1 MQEETVATLDIGT
14 TKIVVTI
21 VRREISSSGEV
32 RCEVIGMG
40 KEPFNSIKHGM
51 MVNIETT
58 SEIIKKA
65 VERAELMAGERITSL
80 LANISSLPTV
90 GKQSKGIIAISGGGE
105 RKDTREV
112 SVEDIMRA
120 IEMAES
126 ISVRSDKVILH
137 SIPCEFTVDS
147 LKVEEPL
154 GASGVRLEVDVYLVL
169 CHHAALENLEK
180 VVSLANLSIKDV
192 TLQSLASA
200 EAVLSEEEKK
210 AGALVLDIGGTTTDI
225 VAYRED
231 SVWFT
236 DAIEIGS
243 HHITKDMA
251 YGLRT
256 SLPQAEEIKCK
267 YGFAKES
274 LASEHEFVTIPLL
287 SYKKT
292 SRISKKAIAQIIEA
306 RAVEILTLCK
316 ETVEKENF
324 LRNLESGIVIT
335 GGGALLSGIIELAEE
350 IFEMPAR
357 MGEPINT
364 VGIEDEIHHPSYTT
378 SVGLAKLHFLK
389 RPMEKRVGKNNERP
403 EKNKSLSGLKKYI
416 KNFFN

>member
-14 TKIVVTI
+14 TKVVVTI
-21 VRREISSSGEV
+21 VRREISSNGEV

-58 SEIIKKA
+58 SEVIKKA
-65 VERAELMAGERITSL
+65 VERAELMAGERISSL
-80 LANISSLPTV
+80 LANISSLPTI
-90 GKQSKGIIAISGGGE
+90 GKQSKGIIAISGGE
-105 RKDTREV
+105 RKDSREV

-126 ISVRSDKVILH
+126 ISVQSDKVILH
-137 SIPCEFTVDS
+137 SIPCEFMVDS

-180 VVSLANLSIKDV
+180 VVSLAGLSIKDV

-210 AGALVLDIGGTTTDI
+210 SGALVLDIGGTTTDI

-256 SLPQAEEIKCK
+256 SLPQAEETKCK
-267 YGFAKES
+267 YGFAKET

-316 ETVEKENF
+316 ESVEKENF

-357 MGEPINT
+357 MGEPIDT
-364 VGIEDEIHHPSYTT
+364 VGIEDEIHHPAYTT

-389 RPMEKRVGKNNERP
+389 RPTEKRISKNNERA
-403 EKNKSLSGLKKYI
+403 EKSKSFSGLKKYI

>member
-14 TKIVVTI
+14 TKVVVTI
-21 VRREISSSGEV
+21 VRRETSSNGEV

-40 KEPFNSIKHGM
+40 KEPFSSIKHGM

-58 SEIIKKA
+58 SEVIKKA
-65 VERAELMAGERITSL
+65 VERAELMAGERISSL
-80 LANISSLPTV
+80 LANISSLPTI
-90 GKQSKGIIAISGGGE
+90 GKQSKGIIAISGGE
-105 RKDTREV
+105 RKDNREV

-126 ISVRSDKVILH
+126 ISVQSDKVILH
-137 SIPCEFTVDS
+137 SIPCEFMVDS

-180 VVSLANLSIKDV
+180 VVSLTGLSIKDV

-210 AGALVLDIGGTTTDI
+210 SGALVLDIGGTTTDI

-267 YGFAKES
+267 YGFAKET

-316 ETVEKENF
+316 ESVEKENF

-357 MGEPINT
+357 MGEPIDT
-364 VGIEDEIHHPSYTT
+364 VGIEDEIHHPAYTT

-389 RPMEKRVGKNNERP
+389 RPTEKRISKNNERA
-403 EKNKSLSGLKKYI
+403 EKSKSFSGLKKYI